1 MSKMSRMYQIFQ
13 SNLEEGEDLG
23 LEPSPWVIG
32 GDVRIPL
39 EHWDALQDL
48 AQDRG
53 FVDPELWM
61 KMSDL
66 DEVTCEIEELEE
78 FEFGLME
85 LQKMLRADMMM
96 MLQRTSHCPEPL
108 PGWEHARMIDAVLR
122 VFELSDTETQ
132 SYID

>member
-1 MSKMSRMYQIFQ
+1 MAKRHYQIFR
-13 SNLEEGEDLG
+13 SDLEEGEELG
-23 LEPSPWVIG
+23 LEPSPWVVG
-32 GDVRIPL
+32 GDASIPL

-61 KMSDL
+61 RMSDL
-66 DEVTCEIEELEE
+66 DEVYCELEELEE
-78 FEFGLME
+78 FEQGLME
-85 LQKMLRADMMM
+85 LQKMLRADMMV

-108 PGWEHARMIDAVLR
+108 PGSEHARMIDAVLR

-132 SYID
+132 SFIE